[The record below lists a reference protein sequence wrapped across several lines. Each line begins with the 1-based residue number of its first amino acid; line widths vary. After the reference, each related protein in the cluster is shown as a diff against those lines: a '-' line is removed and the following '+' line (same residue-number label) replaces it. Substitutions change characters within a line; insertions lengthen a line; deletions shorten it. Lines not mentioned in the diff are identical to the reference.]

1 VTEDRFMNSLRGEP
15 RREFARRLWERLA
28 PATPDEDRVAAS
40 RRFAPAFAIAA
51 VAIAIASLFV
61 FPSMRASAQ
70 AFLDLFRVR
79 NFVAVSVDPARFER
93 LNRSDLDLKKL
104 IGDRLQVLEEPGP
117 PVPYPSVTA
126 AGTAAGIQAHTPS
139 WMPAGFALDSVRV
152 CGAGRAR
159 ITADAARLREL
170 MTLLDVRDI
179 AIPNGVDGAVVEV
192 HAWPAVQ
199 QTFRRN
205 PPENDGPRA
214 TLIQA
219 RSPEV
224 SMPAGLELAR
234 LAEIGL
240 RMLGTPEADARRLA
254 ERTDWRS
261 TLLVPVPADAGSFQE
276 VDVDGARGLL
286 VASRERSH
294 RLILWSRGDQ
304 VFALGGT
311 LSREDLL
318 QMAGSVR

>member
-1 VTEDRFMNSLRGEP
+1 VTEDRFMHSLRREP
-15 RREFARRLWERLA
+15 RRDFTRRLWGRLA
-28 PATPDEDRVAAS
+28 PATPDDDREGAP
-40 RRFAPAFAIAA
+40 RRWAPAFAIAA
-51 VAIAIASLFV
+51 AAVAILALFA

-79 NFVAVSVDPARFER
+79 NFVAVSVDPARLER
-93 LNRSDLDLKKL
+93 LKKGDLDLEKL

-117 PVPYPSVTA
+117 PLPYPTVTA
-126 AGTAAGIQAHTPS
+126 AGAAAGILARSPS
-139 WMPAGFALDSVRV
+139 WLPAGLTLDSVRV

-159 ITADAARLREL
+159 ITADATRLREL
-170 MTLLDVRDI
+170 MTLLDVRDV

-199 QTFRRN
+199 QTFRR
-205 PPENDGPRA
+205 DGPRGGRRA
-214 TLIQA
+214 MLLQA
-219 RSPEV
+219 KSPEI

-261 TLLVPVPADAGSFQE
+261 TLLVPVPADAETFQE

-286 VASRERSH
+286 VASRARGH
-294 RLILWSRGDQ
+294 RLILWSRGDE

-311 LSREDLL
+311 LATEDLL
-318 QMAGSVR
+318 QMAGSLR